1 MNRSARDELRLDI
14 DELQDELAE
23 LRLRIRDES
32 RVETCLD
39 NAGEILQRMRS
50 RTGTDMNITCNMCGK
65 PIESNV
71 YVRLND
77 KYVHRECHMAGLK
90 AERDAARA
98 SIANVSGALVDSGVV
113 VPDDETRYGEAVR
126 EIMRER
132 DAARASEKAMGE
144 RVRRL
149 VDRMNQNVSA
159 PTGVFRGH
167 CKWCYMSATTTEE
180 THYKDCVLA
189 ELESIANGDAPPAD
203 AQPQAT
209 ATKIECKHGCGQP
222 LDQHYVERQ
231 FKDGRETYSAVKCP
245 ISPSDDSSST
255 HAIKNPWPCHCEKPG
270 CSGGCCT

>member
-1 MNRSARDELRLDI
+1 M
-14 DELQDELAE
+14 
-23 LRLRIRDES
+23 
-32 RVETCLD
+32 
-39 NAGEILQRMRS
+39 IL
-50 RTGTDMNITCNMCGK
+50 
-65 PIESNV
+65 
-71 YVRLND
+71 
-77 KYVHRECHMAGLK
+77 
-90 AERDAARA
+90 
-98 SIANVSGALVDSGVV
+98 
-113 VPDDETRYGEAVR
+113 
-126 EIMRER
+126 
-132 DAARASEKAMGE
+132 
-144 RVRRL
+144 RRL

-245 ISPSDDSSST
+245 ISPSDDSSSS
-255 HAIKNPWPCHCEKPG
+255 HAAEVKVGRAFDECANCEHWRGGHQPSG
-270 CSGGCCT
+270 CRQETETARGLLTCNCQGFVE

>member
-1 MNRSARDELRLDI
+1 M
-14 DELQDELAE
+14 
-23 LRLRIRDES
+23 
-32 RVETCLD
+32 
-39 NAGEILQRMRS
+39 IL
-50 RTGTDMNITCNMCGK
+50 
-65 PIESNV
+65 
-71 YVRLND
+71 
-77 KYVHRECHMAGLK
+77 
-90 AERDAARA
+90 
-98 SIANVSGALVDSGVV
+98 
-113 VPDDETRYGEAVR
+113 
-126 EIMRER
+126 
-132 DAARASEKAMGE
+132 
-144 RVRRL
+144 RRL

-245 ISPSDDSSST
+245 ISPSDDYSSSRT
-255 HAIKNPWPCHCEKPG
+255 KEGVEFRVEVVDGKEIDALWRVVEAARSLRQAWG
-270 CSGGCCT
+270 F